1 MVIMRWARAVPIVV
15 WFCVCAWL
23 IPNRARA
30 GIVWLRSI
38 TVAII
43 VAVGPSDY
51 YRFSVDNSWLI
62 WSTVDIVAYAAAV
75 VIW

>member
-1 MVIMRWARAVPIVV
+1 MRWARAVPIRV

-30 GIVWLRSI
+30 GIAWPAII
-38 TVAII
+38 TVATIA
-43 VAVGPSDY
+43 VVGPSDY
-51 YRFSVDNSWLI
+51 YWFVVDNSWLI
-62 WSTVDIVAYAAAV
+62 RSTVDIVAYAAAV